1 MLRAASEKVKLI
13 VGGGGGGGD
22 GDSSSN
28 RVFKLFAVVFSF
40 AALVLSAYEL
50 VTHMNTFSETPYVI
64 LTSQESCTTAC
75 SEYDSLMT
83 MPGDA
88 IIINEESHSF
98 RTMEITNDEA
108 SKECDAWPTELKHGC
123 ADGFGDWKA
132 LSLDLNKPE
141 HHKGACE
148 ALCHEEADDGCCL
161 LYEMG
166 CFWRSGSHATEI
178 GTGISIN
185 CSEKEDQSS
194 KTESE
199 VSWTCKNVDGETIE
213 EDAKLYNPA
222 CLAQDL
228 SACDDVY
235 HFGPSNNAFRIGMIW
250 ASIIFVILFNF
261 FGFVV
266 ASVSTCGGP
275 NLNMIAVGQLAVMGV
290 PYPKRALGV
299 IEFIF
304 EGMLT
309 TPAVLVLL
317 FDVENE
323 SPCLEVVEGANF
335 SFLLAITNVFLIAPI
350 LIVAYAAIAGSD
362 EKTLKEREVAY
373 NGMQF
378 AMALFLLIS
387 AVTACYTAYI
397 EAITSPLL
405 LFAHVSSAIA
415 VFLNVEDPG
424 CF

>member
-1 MLRAASEKVKLI
+1 MLKSASEKVKL
-13 VGGGGGGGD
+13 VVGGGD
-22 GDSSSN
+22 GDGESASS
-28 RVFKLFAVVFSF
+28 RVFKLFAVVSSL

-64 LTSQESCTTAC
+64 LTSQESCTTEC

-98 RTMEITNDEA
+98 RTMEITTDEA

-123 ADGFGDWKA
+123 ADGFGDWKL
-132 LSLDLNKPE
+132 LSAELNKPE

-148 ALCHEEADDGCCL
+148 ALCHEEADDGCCSL
-161 LYEMG
+161 FEEMG

-178 GTGISIN
+178 GNGISIN
-185 CSEKEDQSS
+185 CSNMEDQSS
-194 KTESE
+194 KTDTE
-199 VSWTCKNVDGETIE
+199 VSWTCKNVDGETIQ

-266 ASVSTCGGP
+266 SCVSTCGGP
-275 NLNMIAVGQLAVMGV
+275 NLNMIAVEQLAEMGV
-290 PYPKRALGV
+290 PHPKKALGV

-304 EGMLT
+304 EGMLL

-323 SPCLEVVEGANF
+323 SPCLAVMEGANF
-335 SFLLAITNVFLIAPI
+335 SFLLYVTNVFLITPFM
-350 LIVAYAAIAGSD
+350 IVGYAALAGSE
-362 EKTLKEREVAY
+362 EKTLKEREMAY
-373 NGMQF
+373 KVMQF
-378 AMALFLLIS
+378 AMAIFVLLS
-387 AVTACYTAYI
+387 TVTACYTAYI
-397 EAITSPLL
+397 EAIGSWPLL
-405 LFAHVSSAIA
+405 VAHVLSAVAI
-415 VFLNVEDPG
+415 FLNVEDPG